1 MLRTKV
7 YESYYP
13 YIDGHNGVGKEYCF
27 DETEEEVIDY
37 NNYYHSSFDLFWE
50 GLKSRYFELEPNY
63 TSFPFDK
70 DDMKS
75 KLVELYRVQL
85 NEKAQNPYYFYINL
99 NSDKFY
105 NKFDEGL
112 KNKLKFLIDQNEY
125 IKETWTVNEDSSF
138 DEDKM
143 YYLQKK
149 VGEEGKEQKN
159 LYEYQPFDSLDP
171 DETYYVRSTSIKSI
185 NENDPQYKAVGF
197 YMGVDEFA
205 DISST
210 GNGEIIQKFHYYE
223 FKMIKKKIQHKI
235 ISLRI
240 DAPIGTSFYLNRSLH
255 PLTIYKY
262 ANPFIL
268 DNLKGY
274 YEIQPEDYVTLKY
287 LTFPKD
293 AIPKYKKVLDGSHG
307 TRNSN
312 DNDFY
317 LTVSYLYDDDYDV
330 EYKEE

>member
-13 YIDGHNGVGKEYCF
+13 YNHEGKGVEYCF
-27 DETEEEVIDY
+27 DETEEEVVDY

-50 GLKSRYFELEPNY
+50 GLKNRYFELEPNY

-75 KLVELYRVQL
+75 KLIELYREQL
-85 NEKAQNPYYFYINL
+85 NKKAQDPYYFYINL

-105 NKFDEGL
+105 NKFGGSL
-112 KNKLKFLIDQNEY
+112 KDKLKFLIDQNEY
-125 IKETWTVNEDSSF
+125 IKETWTVDLERPFKTS
-138 DEDKM
+138 KM
-143 YYLQKK
+143 YYFQKK
-149 VGEEGKEQKN
+149 VGEEGEDQKE
-159 LYEYQPFDSLDP
+159 LYEYQPFESLDP
-171 DETYYVRSTSIKSI
+171 EETYYTRSTSIEHI

-197 YMGVDEFA
+197 YMGVDEFT
-205 DISST
+205 DISNIN
-210 GNGEIIQKFHYYE
+210 NGEIIQKFHYYE

-262 ANPFIL
+262 ANPFIVN
-268 DNLKGY
+268 NLKGY
-274 YEIQPEDYVTLKY
+274 YEILPEDYVTLKY

-293 AIPKYKKVLDGSHG
+293 AIPKPKVLNESDDLS
-307 TRNSN
+307 
-312 DNDFY
+312 DFY

-330 EYKEE
+330 EYQEE